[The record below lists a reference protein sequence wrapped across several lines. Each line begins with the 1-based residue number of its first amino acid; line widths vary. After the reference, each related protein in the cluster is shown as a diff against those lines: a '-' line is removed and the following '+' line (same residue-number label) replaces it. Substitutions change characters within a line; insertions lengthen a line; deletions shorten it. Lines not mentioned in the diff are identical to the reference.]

1 MADSSPVLVGCSE
14 CEPGAVVP
22 SDAPM
27 RRISRWLPIFTAWV
41 DDSKSLSV
49 LAIEDVDPGRLQ
61 CKVYAHDGP
70 GGIVKAHQ
78 LRFMNPE
85 TLESWLQ
92 RAQRCAPA
100 DRHHRCTCCLE
111 WIYRHARATGA
122 ARPRAPSRSR
132 MVIIQPCRRFRT
144 CLQLPPDS
152 ALPKANLSS
161 SCFSLA
167 QGIDAVHHVCAPHA
181 SEVRETVVRALEALP
196 DVPHPVGHA
205 GSRGR
210 GRVDGGRQLGGT
222 GPSVRGRA
230 QALEAA
236 ASRRHPLRPDDT
248 ASDASGKQRRLRHAT
263 VAHASGS
270 LCEGALGVRAEHA
283 RR

>member
-1 MADSSPVLVGCSE
+1 MLAGRGAGRIWRHRQLIAQPHFPAAVSTPDMADSSPVLVGCSE

-41 DDSKSLSV
+41 DDSRSLSV

-132 MVIIQPCRRFRT
+132 MVIIQPC
-144 CLQLPPDS
+144 LP
-152 ALPKANLSS
+152 
-161 SCFSLA
+161 
-167 QGIDAVHHVCAPHA
+167 
-181 SEVRETVVRALEALP
+181 
-196 DVPHPVGHA
+196 
-205 GSRGR
+205 
-210 GRVDGGRQLGGT
+210 
-222 GPSVRGRA
+222 
-230 QALEAA
+230 
-236 ASRRHPLRPDDT
+236 
-248 ASDASGKQRRLRHAT
+248 ASGLVCNCRQTRPCQKLI
-263 VAHASGS
+263 
-270 LCEGALGVRAEHA
+270 
-283 RR
+283 